1 MDINWDVTV
10 RFDPNSVQPS
20 THGIPIP
27 SYGNYGGPNY
37 SAGVEGGTTPE
48 IPIPEPVND
57 LDALFWAH
65 DVVYQH
71 FKDGT
76 ATPLDIAKA
85 DVNLV
90 EGMYLLTKSEP
101 AFFNDH
107 PDALLYE
114 GLAALT
120 IGSKILTMPDELAYF
135 QTLPDVDKGLVLQ
148 GLHEAV
154 PNFETG
160 LAETPGSE
168 ARSLHGALHVFEA
181 HFGDLLPML

>member
-10 RFDPNSVQPS
+10 RFDPNSLQPS

-48 IPIPEPVND
+48 IPVPAPVNA
-57 LDALFWAH
+57 LDFLFWEH
-65 DVVYQH
+65 DLVYQH
-71 FKDGT
+71 FKDDT

-85 DVNLV
+85 DVSLV
-90 EGMYLLTKSEP
+90 EGMYFLTQSDP
-101 AFFNDH
+101 AFFSNDAE
-107 PDALLYE
+107 ALLYE

-120 IGSKILTMPDELAYF
+120 VGGKILTTPDELAYF
-135 QTLPDVDKGLVLQ
+135 QTLPDFDKGVVLQ
-148 GLHEAV
+148 ALHEAV

-160 LAETPGSE
+160 LAETAGSE

-181 HFGDLLPML
+181 HFGDLLLM